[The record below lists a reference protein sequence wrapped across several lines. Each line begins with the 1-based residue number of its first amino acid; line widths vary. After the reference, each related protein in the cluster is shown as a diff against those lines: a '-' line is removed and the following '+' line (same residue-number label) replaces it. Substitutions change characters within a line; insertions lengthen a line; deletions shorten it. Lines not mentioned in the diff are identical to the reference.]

1 MPTFTLSSGRAGLW
15 VETQGE
21 GDPVVMLHAGVADRR
36 MWHEQMTALAPNF
49 QAVAYDRRGFGRT
62 AHADEDYSNVADLR
76 AVLDVVAPL
85 RPAILVGCSQG
96 GRISIDAALA
106 LPGRVR
112 ALVLVAPGITGAPHV
127 TTFPPAI
134 QALID
139 QLDQADAACDNDRI
153 NALEAHAWLDGPA
166 EQRGRVGGAARELFL
181 DMNGISLRAEKRG
194 KEIEPPAAFQRLG
207 EISVPVLVVWGDLD
221 FPHLIE
227 NCRHLTATIKNAQAF
242 VLAGTAHLPN
252 LEQPMQFNR
261 KLVEFCIA
269 VGR

>member
-1 MPTFTLSSGRAGLW
+1 MPTFTVSSGHASLW

-36 MWHEQMTALAPNF
+36 MWHEQMAALAPNF
-49 QAVAYDRRGFGRT
+49 RAVAYDRRGFGRT
-62 AHADEDYSNVADLR
+62 DHADEDYSNVADLR
-76 AVLDVVAPL
+76 AILDAVAPA

-112 ALVLVAPGITGAPHV
+112 ALVLVAPGITGAPEV

-139 QLDQADAACDNDRI
+139 ELDQADAARDDDRI

-166 EQRGRVGGAARELFL
+166 EPRGRVAGAVRELFL
-181 DMNGISLRAEKRG
+181 DMNGIALRAAKRG
-194 KEIEPPAAFQRLG
+194 KEIEPAPAFQRIG
-207 EISVPVLVVWGDLD
+207 EIAVPVLVVWGDLD

-227 NCRHLTATIKNAQAF
+227 NCRHLAATLRDAQAF
-242 VLAGTAHLPN
+242 VLPGTAHLPN

-261 KLVEFCIA
+261 KLLEFCTA
-269 VGR
+269 VSR

>member
-1 MPTFTLSSGRAGLW
+1 M
-15 VETQGE
+15 
-21 GDPVVMLHAGVADRR
+21 
-36 MWHEQMTALAPNF
+36 
-49 QAVAYDRRGFGRT
+49 
-62 AHADEDYSNVADLR
+62 
-76 AVLDVVAPL
+76 
-85 RPAILVGCSQG
+85 
-96 GRISIDAALA
+96 
-106 LPGRVR
+106 LPGRQK
-112 ALVLVAPGITGAPHV
+112 ALVFELQLSCAGGAHKQVRKDPGQTQHPHFEVARSKLDWTSLFESYNGHAYQSEDGV
-127 TTFPPAI
+127 LRL
-134 QALID
+134 ALRQKSID